1 MDLPIHQPYENGKG
15 GVEIGLRPIED
26 IAWLELDNL
35 FTEEIKLKKKLFRE
49 KRDQVLMNSPDS
61 IDLQQEVLELVL
73 NHLNKFHSNSFNLGK
88 KKIESIKSEDIF
100 HFKDYVDPIELASL
114 LVQEDLIVMK
124 PKNNTFSLESASL
137 CAPTRWSLKEKF
149 GQTLSQI
156 HSGVPGYKEKIDS
169 RVEKIFTNLPDEKIF
184 ERFNWSIFDS
194 PELFQPAQSKSLV
207 EIKNI
212 DPKNLFLRVERQT
225 IRRLNKSK
233 SILFT
238 VRVHVDQITAV
249 LSCEKTIAA
258 LLLAIKSLDEDMKS
272 YKVIKPFEENLINW
286 LKSKLAHE

>member
-1 MDLPIHQPYENGKG
+1 MSLPIHQPYENGKG
-15 GVEIGLRPIED
+15 GVEIGLKPIEN
-26 IAWLELDNL
+26 IAWLELDDL
-35 FTEEIKLKKKLFRE
+35 FAKEIELKKKLYKE
-49 KRDQVLMNSPDS
+49 KRNQVLMTPPDS
-61 IDLQQEVLELVL
+61 ISLQQEVLELVL
-73 NHLNKFHSNSFNLGK
+73 DHLKTFHGNTYNLDK
-88 KKIESIKSEDIF
+88 KKIENIKSRDVF
-100 HFKDYVDPIELASL
+100 HFKDFANPIELASL

-124 PKNNTFSLESASL
+124 PTKKTFSLESASL
-137 CAPTRWSLKEKF
+137 CAPTRWSLREKF

-169 RVEKIFTNLPDEKIF
+169 RVIKIFTNLPDEKIF

-207 EIKNI
+207 EIKNL
-212 DPKNLFLRVERQT
+212 DPKNLYLRVERQT
-225 IRRLNKSK
+225 IRRLHKSR

-238 VRVHVDQITAV
+238 VRVHVDKITSV
-249 LSCEKTIAA
+249 LSCKKSITD

-286 LKSKLAHE
+286 LKSKLTHE